1 MMGEDILKRIAT
13 IAICG
18 ALLGTAVATPAA
30 VAKTPRLDLSIS
42 NFRFCQ
48 GESCTPLDA
57 GYLRTSSG
65 PAGLDNP
72 QAVIDVKRGTSVY
85 WIYRDSFCDMLGCPG
100 HNVVFEN
107 GTPSGS
113 RKGFVATGGTGKAI
127 KVRITQ
133 KVGTTIR
140 YFCSVNNH
148 YETGMT
154 GILQVV

>member
-1 MMGEDILKRIAT
+1 MKRVI
-13 IAICG
+13 
-18 ALLGTAVATPAA
+18 ALLFVVALSAVAVPSAH
-30 VAKTPRLDLSIS
+30 AKAKRLDLTIS
-42 NFRFCQ
+42 NFRFCE
-48 GESCTPLDA
+48 GASCTPLDA

-72 QAVIDVKRGTSVY
+72 QAVIDVKRGTNVY

-100 HNVVFEN
+100 HNVIFEN

-113 RKGFVATGGTGKAI
+113 RKGFIATGGTGKAI

>member
-1 MMGEDILKRIAT
+1 MRRIVTVMTCAV
-13 IAICG
+13 
-18 ALLGTAVATPAA
+18 LLAVGVGVPAEA
-30 VAKTPRLDLSIS
+30 AKAPRLNLTIS
-42 NFRFCQ
+42 NFRFCE
-48 GESCTPLDA
+48 GETCTPLDI
-57 GYLRTSSG
+57 GYLRDSG
-65 PAGLDNP
+65 GPVGVDNP
-72 QAVIDVKRGTSVY
+72 QAVIEVKRGTNVY
-85 WIYRDSFCDMLGCPG
+85 WIYRDGFCDMLGCPG

-127 KVRITQ
+127 KVTIKD